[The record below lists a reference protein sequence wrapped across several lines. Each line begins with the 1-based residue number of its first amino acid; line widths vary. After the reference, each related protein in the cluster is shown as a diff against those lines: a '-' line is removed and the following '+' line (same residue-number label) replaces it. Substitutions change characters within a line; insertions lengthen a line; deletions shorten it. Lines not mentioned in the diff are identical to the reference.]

1 MNVTA
6 ANFEKLLARLRT
18 PRGGMCADVYARAA
32 AIAILLFASSLFML
46 FCAARI
52 HAECTISEAA
62 SGAPARGSEIMDEAK
77 RFALD
82 RVLYE
87 DFLKSANASKRA
99 AGALSPV
106 FVMNVPDGVQSA
118 RRMPGYAPTV
128 ILKALAVLGG
138 ESVCVLDIDGEEP
151 GRVFRAGDVFGD
163 GRGRVVKINADGVT
177 WRWADREYAAGL

>member
-1 MNVTA
+1 MSVTA
-6 ANFEKLLARLRT
+6 ENFEKLLARLRA

-52 HAECTISEAA
+52 NAECTISEAA

-77 RFALD
+77 KFALD

-87 DFLKSANASKRA
+87 DFRKSANDSKRA

-106 FVMNVPDGVQSA
+106 FVMNVPDGAQSA

>member
-6 ANFEKLLARLRT
+6 ANFEKLLARLRA
-18 PRGGMCADVYARAA
+18 PRGGVCADVYARAA
-32 AIAILLFASSLFML
+32 FVVVLLFASSVFML

-52 HAECTISEAA
+52 NAECTISEAA

-77 RFALD
+77 KFALD

-87 DFLKSANASKRA
+87 DFLKSANNSKRA
-99 AGALSPV
+99 VGALSPV
-106 FVMNVPDGVQSA
+106 FVMNASDRAQSA

-151 GRVFRAGDVFGD
+151 GRVFRAGDVFG
-163 GRGRVVKINADGVT
+163 GGKGRVVKINADGVT

>member
-18 PRGGMCADVYARAA
+18 PRGVVCADVYARAA

-52 HAECTISEAA
+52 NAECTISEAA

-77 RFALD
+77 KFALD

-87 DFLKSANASKRA
+87 DFLKSANDSKRA

-106 FVMNVPDGVQSA
+106 FVMNVPDGAQSA

>member
-1 MNVTA
+1 MSVTA
-6 ANFEKLLARLRT
+6 ENFEKLLARLRA

-151 GRVFRAGDVFGD
+151 GRVFRAADVFGD
-163 GRGRVVKINADGVT
+163 GKGRVVKINSDGVT

>member
-1 MNVTA
+1 
-6 ANFEKLLARLRT
+6 
-18 PRGGMCADVYARAA
+18 
-32 AIAILLFASSLFML
+32 ML

-52 HAECTISEAA
+52 NAECTISEAA

-77 RFALD
+77 KFALD

-87 DFLKSANASKRA
+87 DFLKSANDSKRA

-106 FVMNVPDGVQSA
+106 FVMNVPDGAQSA